1 MEQRIKIYVTAFDI
15 EEMRKENDKTK
26 DVAEYYDTW
35 LASDQN
41 GKTITIEIYTGQA
54 PD

>member
-1 MEQRIKIYVTAFDI
+1 MEQRIKIYVSTFDI

-35 LASDQN
+35 LANDQN
-41 GKTITIEIYTGQA
+41 GKTIIIEIYTGQA